1 MSPLHKQ
8 IVWLSGKPK
17 SPPLSD
23 FARVEV
29 GYLFRFV
36 QTGLP
41 LGMPKNRPM
50 PILGKNCHELR
61 INDINITWR
70 FYYRIDSDFIVC
82 AEWNCKKTEQTSQ
95 ATIDLCIKRFKAY
108 DVKTGGKK

>member
-17 SPPLSD
+17 SPPLSNY
-23 FARVEV
+23 ARVEV

-36 QTGLP
+36 QSGLL
-41 LGMPKNRPM
+41 LGMPQNKPM
-50 PILGKNCHELR
+50 PRLGKNCHELR
-61 INDINITWR
+61 INDVDATWR

-82 AEWNCKKTEQTSQ
+82 AEWNSKKTEQTSK
-95 ATIDLCIKRFKAY
+95 ATFELCKSRFKAY
-108 DVKTGGKK
+108 DAKTGGKK